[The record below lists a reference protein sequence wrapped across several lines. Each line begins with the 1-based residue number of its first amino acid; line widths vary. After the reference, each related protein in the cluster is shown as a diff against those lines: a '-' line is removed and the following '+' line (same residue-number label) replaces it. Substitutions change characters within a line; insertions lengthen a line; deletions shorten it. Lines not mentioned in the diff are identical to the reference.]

1 MKRVCVFCGSSPGA
15 EPTYA
20 QAARNLGSILAKS
33 GIGLVYGGASVGL
46 MAEIANAAMQAH
58 GEVIGV
64 IPRSLVEK
72 EVAHGG
78 LTDLRVVDSMHQR
91 KALMAELSDG
101 FIAMPGGLGTLEE
114 FFEVLTWAQLGM
126 HTKPCGLLNVGG
138 FTDGDRGAYL
148 AEELGARRI
157 LLWGFD
163 QRAVDAPDEAARE
176 RKRRKLQWAERL
188 LEELARD
195 GRAPILRWQRD
206 GSMVQL
212 GGRAARSTR

>member
-138 FTDGDRGAYL
+138 FYDRLL
-148 AEELGARRI
+148 AFLDHAAQ
-157 LLWGFD
+157 
-163 QRAVDAPDEAARE
+163 QRFIRPVHRASVLVADSP
-176 RKRRKLQWAERL
+176 ERL
-188 LEELARD
+188 LGQFEMY
-195 GRAPILRWQRD
+195 RAP
-206 GSMVQL
+206 
-212 GGRAARSTR
+212 AAEKWIDRERS

>member
-1 MKRVCVFCGSSPGA
+1 MKRLCVFCGSSPGA
-15 EPTYA
+15 EPAYA
-20 QAARNLGSILAKS
+20 QAARKLGSILAKS

-46 MAEIANAAMQAH
+46 MGEIANSAMQAR

-126 HTKPCGLLNVGG
+126 HTKPCGLLNVGN
-138 FTDGDRGAYL
+138 FYDRLL
-148 AEELGARRI
+148 AFLDHAAE
-157 LLWGFD
+157 
-163 QRAVDAPDEAARE
+163 QRFIKPVHRASVLVADSP
-176 RKRRKLQWAERL
+176 ERL
-188 LEELARD
+188 LAEFEMY
-195 GRAPILRWQRD
+195 RAPLVEKWIDRE
-206 GSMVQL
+206 
-212 GGRAARSTR
+212 RS

>member
-15 EPTYA
+15 EPAYA
-20 QAARNLGSILAKS
+20 QAARKLGSILAKS
-33 GIGLVYGGASVGL
+33 GIGLVYGGAGVGL
-46 MAEIANAAMQAH
+46 MAEIANSAMQAQ

-78 LTDLRVVDSMHQR
+78 LIDLRVVDSMHQR

-126 HTKPCGLLNVGG
+126 HTKPCGFLNVGG
-138 FTDGDRGAYL
+138 FYDRLL
-148 AEELGARRI
+148 AFLDHAAK
-157 LLWGFD
+157 
-163 QRAVDAPDEAARE
+163 QRFIKPNHRAGVLVADTP
-176 RKRRKLQWAERL
+176 ERL
-188 LEELARD
+188 LALFEVY
-195 GRAPILRWQRD
+195 RAPLVEKWIDR
-206 GSMVQL
+206 
-212 GGRAARSTR
+212 GRS

>member
-1 MKRVCVFCGSSPGA
+1 MKRLCVFCGSSPGA
-15 EPTYA
+15 EPAYA
-20 QAARNLGSILAKS
+20 QAARKLGSILAKS

-46 MAEIANAAMQAH
+46 MGEIANSAMQAR
-58 GEVIGV
+58 GEVVGV

-126 HTKPCGLLNVGG
+126 HTKPCGLLNVGN
-138 FTDGDRGAYL
+138 FYDRLL
-148 AEELGARRI
+148 AFLDHAAE
-157 LLWGFD
+157 
-163 QRAVDAPDEAARE
+163 QRFIKPVHRASVLVADSP
-176 RKRRKLQWAERL
+176 ERL
-188 LEELARD
+188 LAEFEMY
-195 GRAPILRWQRD
+195 RAPLVEKWIDRE
-206 GSMVQL
+206 
-212 GGRAARSTR
+212 RS

>member
-1 MKRVCVFCGSSPGA
+1 MMKRVCVFCGSSPGS
-15 EPTYA
+15 EPAYA
-20 QAARNLGSILAKS
+20 QAARKLGSILVRN

-46 MAEIANAAMQAH
+46 MAEIANAVMEAQ

-78 LTDLRVVDSMHQR
+78 LSDLRVVDSMHQR

-126 HTKPCGLLNVGG
+126 HTKPCGLLNVCG
-138 FTDGDRGAYL
+138 FYDRLLSFLDHAAEQRFIKPFHRASVLVADSPEHLL
-148 AEELGARRI
+148 AQFEMY
-157 LLWGFD
+157 
-163 QRAVDAPDEAARE
+163 RAPVSEKWIDRE
-176 RKRRKLQWAERL
+176 R
-188 LEELARD
+188 
-195 GRAPILRWQRD
+195 
-206 GSMVQL
+206 S
-212 GGRAARSTR
+212 

>member
-15 EPTYA
+15 EPAYA
-20 QAARNLGSILAKS
+20 QAARKLGAILAKS

-46 MAEIANAAMQAH
+46 MAEIANAAMQAR

-72 EVAHGG
+72 EVAHAG

-126 HTKPCGLLNVGG
+126 HTKPCGLLNVDG
-138 FTDGDRGAYL
+138 FYDRLL
-148 AEELGARRI
+148 AFLDHAAEQQFI
-157 LLWGFD
+157 KPVH
-163 QRAVDAPDEAARE
+163 RASVLVADSP
-176 RKRRKLQWAERL
+176 ERL
-188 LEELARD
+188 LAQFEMY
-195 GRAPILRWQRD
+195 RAPVVEKWIDRE
-206 GSMVQL
+206 
-212 GGRAARSTR
+212 RS

>member
-1 MKRVCVFCGSSPGA
+1 MKRLCVFCGSSPGA
-15 EPTYA
+15 EPAYA
-20 QAARNLGSILAKS
+20 QAARKLGSILAKS

-46 MAEIANAAMQAH
+46 MGEIANSAMQAR

-138 FTDGDRGAYL
+138 FYDRLL
-148 AEELGARRI
+148 AFLDHAAE
-157 LLWGFD
+157 
-163 QRAVDAPDEAARE
+163 QRFIKPVHRASVLIADSP
-176 RKRRKLQWAERL
+176 ERL
-188 LEELARD
+188 LAEFEMY
-195 GRAPILRWQRD
+195 RAPLVEKWIDRE
-206 GSMVQL
+206 
-212 GGRAARSTR
+212 RS